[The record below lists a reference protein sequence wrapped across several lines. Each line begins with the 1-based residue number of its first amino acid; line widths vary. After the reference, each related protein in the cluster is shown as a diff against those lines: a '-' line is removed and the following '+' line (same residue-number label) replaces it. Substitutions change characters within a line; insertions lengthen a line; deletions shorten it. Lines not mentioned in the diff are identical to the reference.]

1 MQIIVADI
9 PITLA
14 RKRVKYLRLR
24 VVRPGEVV
32 LNVPWHCSV
41 AMAQSFAE
49 SQAEWL
55 RQHYM
60 PALTSIPAT
69 VRVFGHTLAVV
80 QVPAHTRTIYRQGDT
95 VVIQHRVGD
104 DLARLQR
111 MLKQWYHAQLHGL
124 LAILVPQWQATMQT
138 PAVREWRIRSMRS
151 RWGSCAPHTGVL
163 TFATGL
169 VHYPQD
175 VIAYVVIH
183 ELAHLFHPNHAPP
196 FWQCVARYCPQWRT
210 QRHAL
215 RQHEPKQGE

>member
-111 MLKQWYHAQLHGL
+111 MLKQWYHAQLHAL

-169 VHYPQD
+169 VHYPHD

-183 ELAHLFHPNHAPP
+183 
-196 FWQCVARYCPQWRT
+196 
-210 QRHAL
+210 
-215 RQHEPKQGE
+215 

>member
-55 RQHYM
+55 RQHYV

-69 VRVFGHTLAVV
+69 VRVYGHALAVV
-80 QVPAHTRTIYRQGDT
+80 QVHARTRHIYRQGDT
-95 VVIQHRVGD
+95 VVIQHRPSD
-104 DLARLQR
+104 DVSLLQR
-111 MLKQWYHAQLHGL
+111 MLDRWYQAQLHAV
-124 LAILVPQWQATMQT
+124 LAVLVPQWQATMQT

-151 RWGSCAPHTGVL
+151 RWGSCAPRTGVL

-169 VHYPQD
+169 VHYPHD

-183 ELAHLFHPNHAPP
+183 ELAHLFHPNHAAP
-196 FWQCVARYCPQWRT
+196 FWQCVTRYCPQWRT
-210 QRHAL
+210 QRNAL

>member
-1 MQIIVADI
+1 VQIIVADI

-80 QVPAHTRTIYRQGDT
+80 QVPAHTRTIYR
-95 VVIQHRVGD
+95 
-104 DLARLQR
+104 
-111 MLKQWYHAQLHGL
+111 
-124 LAILVPQWQATMQT
+124 
-138 PAVREWRIRSMRS
+138 
-151 RWGSCAPHTGVL
+151 
-163 TFATGL
+163 
-169 VHYPQD
+169 
-175 VIAYVVIH
+175 
-183 ELAHLFHPNHAPP
+183 
-196 FWQCVARYCPQWRT
+196 
-210 QRHAL
+210 
-215 RQHEPKQGE
+215 

>member
-1 MQIIVADI
+1 VQIIVADI

-55 RQHYM
+55 RQHYV

-69 VRVFGHTLAVV
+69 VRVYGHALAVV
-80 QVPAHTRTIYRQGDT
+80 QVHARTRHIYRQGDT
-95 VVIQHRVGD
+95 VVIQHRPSD
-104 DLARLQR
+104 DVSLLQR
-111 MLKQWYHAQLHGL
+111 MLDRWYQAQLHAV
-124 LAILVPQWQATMQT
+124 LAVLVPQWQATMQT

-151 RWGSCAPHTGVL
+151 RWGSCAPRTGVL

-169 VHYPQD
+169 VHYPHD

-183 ELAHLFHPNHAPP
+183 ELAHLFHPNHAAP
-196 FWQCVARYCPQWRT
+196 FWQCVTRYCPQWRT
-210 QRHAL
+210 QRNAL

>member
-1 MQIIVADI
+1 VQIIVADI

-55 RQHYM
+55 RQHYV

-69 VRVFGHTLAVV
+69 VRVYGHALAVV
-80 QVPAHTRTIYRQGDT
+80 QVHARTRHIYRQGDT
-95 VVIQHRVGD
+95 VVIQHRPSD
-104 DLARLQR
+104 DVSLLQR
-111 MLKQWYHAQLHGL
+111 MLDRWYQAQLHAV
-124 LAILVPQWQATMQT
+124 LAVLVPQWQATMQT

-151 RWGSCAPHTGVL
+151 RWGSCAPRTGVL

-169 VHYPQD
+169 VHYPHD

-183 ELAHLFHPNHAPP
+183 ELAHLFHPNHAAP
-196 FWQCVARYCPQWRT
+196 FWQCVTRYCPQWRT
-210 QRHAL
+210 QRNAL
-215 RQHEPKQGE
+215 RQQEPKQGE

>member
-1 MQIIVADI
+1 
-9 PITLA
+9 
-14 RKRVKYLRLR
+14 
-24 VVRPGEVV
+24 
-32 LNVPWHCSV
+32 
-41 AMAQSFAE
+41 MAQSFAE

-111 MLKQWYHAQLHGL
+111 MLKQWYHAQLHAL

-215 RQHEPKQGE
+215 RQQEPKQGE